1 MKNHQKEIP
10 AALLTVKEIQK
21 EIEEA
26 KERFRRKDPIIPSLN
41 LEDPDKSILEQLID
55 NLILVKSQ
63 EKNVAM
69 TQYYHLGK
77 LLNEGHYKMP
87 PGQWTQEEPIMR
99 FIAEL
104 FKGELEAILHLRNI
118 RPRSLKKLE
127 RKKRKVVLAAQK
139 PKLKLEEHP
148 PSEPKKT
155 KKRKINDVEPK
166 DLFEAW
172 LNGEVDFLEGI
183 LAPVFSAKKPCIE

>member
-1 MKNHQKEIP
+1 M
-10 AALLTVKEIQK
+10 
-21 EIEEA
+21 
-26 KERFRRKDPIIPSLN
+26 
-41 LEDPDKSILEQLID
+41 EDPDKSILEQLID

-69 TQYYHLGK
+69 TQYYYLGE
-77 LLNEGHYKMP
+77 LLNEGHYKIP

-104 FKGELEAILHLRNI
+104 FKGEPEAILHLRNI

-127 RKKRKVVLAAQK
+127 RKERKVVLMAQK
-139 PKLKLEEHP
+139 HKSKKPTPPELKKN
-148 PSEPKKT
+148 KKQ
-155 KKRKINDVEPK
+155 KINDVESE
-166 DLFEAW
+166 DLFEKW

-183 LAPVFSAKKPCIE
+183 LAPVSPTKKPCTE